1 MSPSILQ
8 LLKDISAERD
18 VKNRAN
24 EIQEAK
30 RLGLVQKG
38 MAYFRPWILTSQG
51 CCIVNRYLIQT
62 SKGAIA

>member
-18 VKNRAN
+18 VKNRAV

-30 RLGLVQKG
+30 ALGLVQKG
-38 MAYFRPWILTSQG
+38 LVYFRPWILTSQG
-51 CCIVNRYLIQT
+51 CNAVNQYFLQT
-62 SKGAIA
+62 SM